1 MQSEDSVKLELGEG
15 ALDAGNSQLPGEI
28 IALKVVRLEKQLK
41 IVAAVFSWM
50 FFALFL
56 LIVIPAD
63 QARTAAL
70 AAQAQ
75 TAALTSRLEH
85 ATFQL
90 NILNN
95 NFKAINKTVEALV
108 HR

>member
-1 MQSEDSVKLELGEG
+1 
-15 ALDAGNSQLPGEI
+15 
-28 IALKVVRLEKQLK
+28 
-41 IVAAVFSWM
+41 M

-75 TAALTSRLEH
+75 TAALTSRADNL
-85 ATFQL
+85 AFQL